1 MGCKNSTPAPQGTLL
16 EQYAG
21 AQLPQPWS
29 TDYEND
35 FEKQIYM
42 AINLCRH
49 DPKKFVPHVRAV
61 YKDHVLLKGVGT
73 KMNDLIAKLQATETL
88 SVVRFDGQA
97 NEAARQNNTEV
108 VDKNEDVPT
117 KGGNIA
123 KLTAASGEDKTASCF
138 EFTMPKF
145 EGSTGTEFV
154 ALQLALDFEDFDKPK
169 EQKDAPTEAVPAEGE
184 AQANAIDAPDKG
196 EAEADKAAA
205 APAKKAT
212 VVPGSSPILDAGVEL
227 VGISNKAHKKCK
239 NVIQVLYCKA
249 ATNALV

>member
-1 MGCKNSTPAPQGTLL
+1 
-16 EQYAG
+16 
-21 AQLPQPWS
+21 
-29 TDYEND
+29 
-35 FEKQIYM
+35 M

-49 DPKKFVPHVRAV
+49 DPKRFVPHVRAV

-73 KMNDLIAKLQATETL
+73 KMNDLIAKLQATAPLT
-88 SVVRFDGQA
+88 VVRFDGQA
-97 NEAARQNNTEV
+97 NEAARQNNTEI

-123 KLTAASGEDKTASCF
+123 KLTALSGEDKTGSCF

-145 EGSTGTEFV
+145 EGSTGIEFV
-154 ALQLALDFEDFDKPK
+154 ALQLALDFEEFEKPK
-169 EQKDAPTEAVPAEGE
+169 EHKDAPAAEAVPVEGE

-196 EAEADKAAA
+196 EADKAATA
-205 APAKKAT
+205 PAPAKKDT
-212 VVPGSSPILDAGVEL
+212 VVPGNSPILDAGVEL

-239 NVIQVLYCKA
+239 NVIQVLYVKA